1 MRQIKVI
8 LKFFDEFDREFNK
21 ECMKIDEFLFKID
34 RAIENDFLE
43 FDKAIKIKFSISD
56 ENDKIFTKENCTL
69 NEFKK
74 ESLKLKAKLE

>member
-8 LKFFDEFDREFNK
+8 LKFIDEFDREFNK

-74 ESLKLKAKLE
+74 ESIKLKAKLE